1 MEEEII
7 NDGWLPEP
15 NGIRETDYI
24 AGKASGI
31 EFEDRVSDTNW
42 TPYLPDDERQHINGV
57 ETMSCVTFSALN
69 DCEMGGNYLLAH
81 NRFSDEARTF
91 FLNHG
96 YIVNGKFNFSDKF
109 IAILSGTTKEGNYLT
124 KVLDTI
130 RTVGLIPES
139 MLPAGNPKTW
149 EEYHNPNQITQA
161 MLDLG
166 KESLK
171 YLLVQYEWVYIPE
184 MAKGET
190 IDELHSRIYAQMR
203 QAPFQL
209 AKNGHAT
216 ALYLAVYKNKWGQF
230 ETYNPFRREIPWAT
244 SLPYIMKIVVSPRNE
259 YTEQEIADAK
269 KFALDLVKTK
279 PSRIGFRYEKNGEAY
294 RIELD
299 GSLKYKNATPSPL
312 FTALCE
318 DGTIWGINE
327 QTWSKLKPALI
338 K

>member
-1 MEEEII
+1 MEEEIK

-15 NGIRETDYI
+15 NGIRETDYV

-31 EFEDRVSDTNW
+31 EFEDRVSDTNH
-42 TPYLPDDERQHINGV
+42 TPYLPDEERQHINGV

-69 DCEMGGNYLLAH
+69 DCEIGGNYLLAH

-109 IAILSGTTKEGNYLT
+109 IAILSGTTKDGNYLT

-139 MLPAGNPKTW
+139 MLPAGNPKTF
-149 EEYHNPNQITQA
+149 EEYHNPAQITQA

-190 IDELHSRIYAQMR
+190 IDQLHSRIYTQMR

-216 ALYLAVYKNKWGQF
+216 ALYMAVYKNKWGQF
-230 ETYNPFRREIPWAT
+230 ETYNPFRRELPWT
-244 SLPYIMKIVVSPRNE
+244 TPLPYIMKIVVSPRSE

-269 KFALDLVKTK
+269 RLTLAFRKVNKTEYLL
-279 PSRIGFRYEKNGEAY
+279 RYHANGEAY
-294 RIELD
+294 EILPD
-299 GSLKYKNATPSPL
+299 GSVKYVLGKACPL
-312 FTALCE
+312 FDSLSRNGYLPGISEE
-318 DGTIWGINE
+318 DFKKI
-327 QTWSKLKPALI
+327 KPALI